1 MQFRAA
7 IRGETDKNEVS
18 FDFLRIDFSA
28 GTPNDMIGT
37 LGMLN
42 MLTFILYSAWK
53 TIAVLNSFK
62 EFSRRAALE
71 EAT

>member
-1 MQFRAA
+1 
-7 IRGETDKNEVS
+7 
-18 FDFLRIDFSA
+18 
-28 GTPNDMIGT
+28 MIGR
-37 LGMLN
+37 LGVLN
-42 MLTFILYSAWK
+42 KLTFILYSAGT